1 MIEQILA
8 AIDLRFIFLVF
19 VGAFAGLIVG
29 AMPGLSVTMATAI
42 LVSVTFTWAVNDA
55 MALMMGVYVVG
66 VFSGALSAILIN
78 IPGAPASVATTLDGF
93 PMTMKGQAKKAL
105 RVATVYS
112 FVGTF
117 FGLIMLALLAKP
129 VTKIALQFSPMD
141 YFLLALFGL
150 TTVGSLTSKNFLKGL
165 ISAALGVI
173 ISLIG
178 IDPIMGTP
186 RFTFGSMRLQ
196 AGISLI
202 AALIGLFGFSEI
214 LVQIGQRSLDP
225 ISGKLGKEKVGFRQL
240 LRHIPLSLQSAVIG
254 TFIGALPGTGGPV
267 ASLIAYDQAKKTV
280 RKPEVPFGEGAVE
293 GIVASESANNAC
305 IGGALIP
312 MLTLAVPGDAVTAV
326 LLSAMYVHGLR
337 PGPLLF
343 TQTPDLF
350 YVILAAGIIGSLSI
364 LFLGISVA
372 PLMARMVLIPKKILL
387 PVVAILCIIGA
398 YAINSSVFDVLIMAI
413 FGLIGFVM
421 RRKGYSVAPMVLGI
435 VLGSLMDANFRRAV
449 SLASAG
455 DNLII
460 SMFSRPI
467 SIILIVF
474 ILISLFSNFKFVK
487 TGVRKLFSK
496 GSDKG
501 QEE

>member
-1 MIEQILA
+1 MVEQILA

-19 VGAFAGLIVG
+19 VGAFAGLVVG

-42 LVSVTFTWAVNDA
+42 LVSVTFTWTVNDA

-66 VFSGALSAILIN
+66 VFSGAISAILIN

-93 PMTMKGQAKKAL
+93 PMTMKGQARKAL

-112 FVGTF
+112 FVGTL

-165 ISAALGVI
+165 ISATLGVI
-173 ISLIG
+173 TSLIG

-186 RFTFGSMRLQ
+186 RFTFGSMKLQ

-214 LVQIGQRSLDP
+214 LVQIGQRSLQP
-225 ISGKLGKEKVGFRQL
+225 IAGKLGKEKVGFRQL
-240 LRHIPLSLQSAVIG
+240 MRHIPLSLQSAVIG

-364 LFLGISVA
+364 IALGIGVA

-398 YAINSSVFDVLIMAI
+398 YAINSSVFDILIMAI

-421 RRKGYSVAPMVLGI
+421 RRK
-435 VLGSLMDANFRRAV
+435 
-449 SLASAG
+449 
-455 DNLII
+455 
-460 SMFSRPI
+460 
-467 SIILIVF
+467 
-474 ILISLFSNFKFVK
+474 
-487 TGVRKLFSK
+487 
-496 GSDKG
+496 
-501 QEE
+501 

>member
-1 MIEQILA
+1 M
-8 AIDLRFIFLVF
+8 
-19 VGAFAGLIVG
+19 
-29 AMPGLSVTMATAI
+29 
-42 LVSVTFTWAVNDA
+42 
-55 MALMMGVYVVG
+55 
-66 VFSGALSAILIN
+66 
-78 IPGAPASVATTLDGF
+78 
-93 PMTMKGQAKKAL
+93 
-105 RVATVYS
+105 
-112 FVGTF
+112 
-117 FGLIMLALLAKP
+117 
-129 VTKIALQFSPMD
+129 
-141 YFLLALFGL
+141 
-150 TTVGSLTSKNFLKGL
+150 
-165 ISAALGVI
+165 

-178 IDPIMGTP
+178 VDPIMGTP
-186 RFTFGSMRLQ
+186 RFTFGSLRLY

-214 LVQIGQRSLDP
+214 LIQIGQRSLAP
-225 ISGKLGKEKVGFRQL
+225 IAGKLGREKVSLRRL
-240 LRHIPLSLQSAVIG
+240 LRYLPLSIQSAIIG
-254 TFIGALPGTGGPV
+254 TVIGALPGTGGPV

-343 TQTPDLF
+343 TQTPELF
-350 YVILAAGIIGSLSI
+350 YIIIAAGIIGSLAI
-364 LFLGISVA
+364 LLLGVGVA

-387 PVVAILCIIGA
+387 PVVAVLCMIGA

-413 FGLIGFVM
+413 FGFLGFIM
-421 RRKGYSVAPMVLGI
+421 RRKGYAVAPMVLGI

-467 SIILIVF
+467 SIVLVAF
-474 ILISLFSNFKFVK
+474 ILISLLSNFGFVK
-487 TGVRKLFSK
+487 TGIRKLFARK
-496 GSDKG
+496 PTETK
-501 QEE
+501 EE

>member
-1 MIEQILA
+1 
-8 AIDLRFIFLVF
+8 
-19 VGAFAGLIVG
+19 
-29 AMPGLSVTMATAI
+29 
-42 LVSVTFTWAVNDA
+42 
-55 MALMMGVYVVG
+55 
-66 VFSGALSAILIN
+66 
-78 IPGAPASVATTLDGF
+78 
-93 PMTMKGQAKKAL
+93 
-105 RVATVYS
+105 
-112 FVGTF
+112 
-117 FGLIMLALLAKP
+117 
-129 VTKIALQFSPMD
+129 
-141 YFLLALFGL
+141 
-150 TTVGSLTSKNFLKGL
+150 
-165 ISAALGVI
+165 
-173 ISLIG
+173 
-178 IDPIMGTP
+178 MGTP
-186 RFTFGSMRLQ
+186 RFTFGSMKLQ

-214 LVQIGQRSLDP
+214 LVQIGQRSLEP
-225 ISGKLGKEKVGFRQL
+225 IAGKLGKEKVGFRQL
-240 LRHIPLSLQSAVIG
+240 MRHIPLSLQSAVIG

-350 YVILAAGIIGSLSI
+350 YVILAAGLIGSLSI
-364 LFLGISVA
+364 IALGIGVA

-398 YAINSSVFDVLIMAI
+398 YAINSSVFDILIMAI

-487 TGVRKLFSK
+487 TGVRKLFS
-496 GSDKG
+496 GRSDKG
-501 QEE
+501 KEH

>member
-1 MIEQILA
+1 MVEQILA

-19 VGAFAGLIVG
+19 VGAFAGLVVG

-42 LVSVTFTWAVNDA
+42 LVSVTFTWTVNDA

-66 VFSGALSAILIN
+66 VFSGAISAILIN

-93 PMTMKGQAKKAL
+93 PMTMKGQARKAL

-112 FVGTF
+112 FVGTL

-165 ISAALGVI
+165 ISATLGVI

-186 RFTFGSMRLQ
+186 RFTFGSMKLQ

-214 LVQIGQRSLDP
+214 LVQIGQRSLQP
-225 ISGKLGKEKVGFRQL
+225 IAGKLGKEKVGFRQL
-240 LRHIPLSLQSAVIG
+240 MRHIPLSLQSAVIG

-364 LFLGISVA
+364 IALGIGVA

-398 YAINSSVFDVLIMAI
+398 YAINSSVFDILIMAI

-421 RRKGYSVAPMVLGI
+421 RRK
-435 VLGSLMDANFRRAV
+435 
-449 SLASAG
+449 
-455 DNLII
+455 
-460 SMFSRPI
+460 
-467 SIILIVF
+467 
-474 ILISLFSNFKFVK
+474 
-487 TGVRKLFSK
+487 
-496 GSDKG
+496 
-501 QEE
+501 

>member
-66 VFSGALSAILIN
+66 VFSGAISAILIN
-78 IPGAPASVATTLDGF
+78 IPGAPGSVATTLDGF

-105 RVATVYS
+105 RVATFYS
-112 FVGTF
+112 FFGTM

-214 LVQIGQRSLDP
+214 LIQIGQRSLEP
-225 ISGKLGKEKVGFRQL
+225 IAGKLGKEKVSFREL
-240 LRHIPLSLQSAVIG
+240 MRHIPLSIQASLIG

-267 ASLIAYDQAKKTV
+267 AALIAYDQAKKTV

-364 LFLGISVA
+364 IALGIGVA

-460 SMFSRPI
+460 SMISRPI
-467 SIILIVF
+467 SLILIAF

-487 TGVRKLFSK
+487 TGLRKLFSRRS
-496 GSDKG
+496 GKG

>member
-1 MIEQILA
+1 MVEQILA

-19 VGAFAGLIVG
+19 VGAFAGLVVG

-42 LVSVTFTWAVNDA
+42 LVSVTFTWTVNDA

-66 VFSGALSAILIN
+66 VFSGAISAILIN

-93 PMTMKGQAKKAL
+93 PMTMKGQARKAL

-112 FVGTF
+112 FVGTL

-165 ISAALGVI
+165 ISATLGVI

-186 RFTFGSMRLQ
+186 RFTFGSMKLQ

-214 LVQIGQRSLDP
+214 LVQIGQRSLQP
-225 ISGKLGKEKVGFRQL
+225 IAGKLGKEKVGFRQL
-240 LRHIPLSLQSAVIG
+240 MRHIPLSLQSAVIG

-364 LFLGISVA
+364 IALGIGVA

-398 YAINSSVFDVLIMAI
+398 YAIN
-413 FGLIGFVM
+413 
-421 RRKGYSVAPMVLGI
+421 
-435 VLGSLMDANFRRAV
+435 
-449 SLASAG
+449 
-455 DNLII
+455 
-460 SMFSRPI
+460 
-467 SIILIVF
+467 
-474 ILISLFSNFKFVK
+474 
-487 TGVRKLFSK
+487 
-496 GSDKG
+496 
-501 QEE
+501 